1 MKSKRI
7 KLATLLFT
15 GALVLAGCSSQNESK
30 SDTSSKKPTTTTAVN
45 SKKNHKTQTTT
56 AKKSDTLWD
65 TNKDNRLKSFIDQ
78 WAPTMKQSYVKYDGT
93 HSLKT
98 STGTVYP
105 DDLSKVNVEGSN
117 ASIGWSKD
125 GSGNNE
131 YNVVAIYNYNGTVPP
146 LPNHITYFFAFH
158 DNQPIVLVDQS
169 RDGTPDLTETENS
182 KVKLSFA
189 AIVAGKKI
197 NAGTSTNSS
206 SDRSKSNSSSS
217 VETTDPKLI
226 GVMVRQLA
234 MPSDDL
240 SKEINLGIFINDGR
254 YWIGTGTAISD
265 VGYKINGDTVSY
277 YMLDPNS
284 GDSTADESY
293 IEHNISLSELE
304 SKYYS
309 TNDQKQTV
317 QSVAGKIPA
326 IESEDNE

>member
-189 AIVAGKKI
+189 AIVAGKKV

-206 SDRSKSNSSSS
+206 SDQSKSNSSSS

-226 GVMVRQLA
+226 GVMVRQLV
-234 MPSDDL
+234 MPDDDIT
-240 SKEINLGIFINDGR
+240 KESGMSIYIYKGMYRMG
-254 YWIGTGTAISD
+254 IGTAASESR
-265 VGYKINGDTVSY
+265 YKINGENVNYYTV
-277 YMLDPNS
+277 DPN
-284 GDSTADESY
+284 GDGETPYDNL
-293 IEHNISLSELE
+293 IEHTISIRDLE
-304 SKYYS
+304 SRYYS
-309 TNDQKQTV
+309 TDEQKQSV
-317 QSVAGKIPA
+317 QSIANGLPA
-326 IESEDNE
+326 IKEENY